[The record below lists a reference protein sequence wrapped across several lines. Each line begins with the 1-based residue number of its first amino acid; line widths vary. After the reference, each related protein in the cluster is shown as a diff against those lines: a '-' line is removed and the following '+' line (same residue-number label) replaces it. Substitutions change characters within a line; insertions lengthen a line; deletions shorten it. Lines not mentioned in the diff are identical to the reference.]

1 MSLPILVKPQFTT
14 GDPSSHAIDILLS
27 ESSLPNSYSM
37 DMVVQSYKDHNGVIY
52 KAYAVEDH
60 IFLEKRYSLPNTCGC
75 DVLAEQSVKA

>member
-27 ESSLPNSYSM
+27 ESSLPSSYSM
-37 DMVVQSYKDHNGVIY
+37 DMVVQSYKDH

>member
-27 ESSLPNSYSM
+27 ESSLPSSYSM

-52 KAYAVEDH
+52 KGVRGGGPH
-60 IFLEKRYSLPNTCGC
+60 LPREALLSPQHLWLRCAR
-75 DVLAEQSVKA
+75 LIER